1 MKKLLLFATLIS
13 LSLASPAIAQSNSPA
28 GGIAIKDG
36 QKVAFL
42 GDSITSCGFT
52 NPAGYVNLVISGLNT
67 CGLKITPIPAGGSGN
82 NSKNLLSRIDKDV
95 ISKKPDWVTI
105 SCGINDVSYPQNSCA
120 LEPFKANMTA
130 MVDQCQA
137 AGIKVMLLTATVF
150 GEDPTN
156 PKDQQN
162 NQKLIAYN
170 EFIRTLAKEK
180 KCPLADM
187 NVRMQETLESL
198 QAAQGAVS
206 GAAKAP
212 NRLTVD
218 GLHMSPLGNEMMA
231 SVILS
236 AFGLTDSQI
245 KVAREKWDA
254 MPDAMDFGKYVPY
267 KIEVGKGTVITM
279 RQYKALAAEA
289 AKRNQSVSEMVNG
302 TLEKAL
308 NDLVKGTH

>member
-1 MKKLLLFATLIS
+1 MKNLGLLAALLGFGF
-13 LSLASPAIAQSNSPA
+13 ASPAMAQTKAPV
-28 GGIAIKDG
+28 GGIAINDG

-67 CGLKITPIPAGGSGN
+67 CGLKVTPIPAGGSGN
-82 NSKNLLSRIDKDV
+82 NSKNLLSRIGKDV
-95 ISKKPDWVTI
+95 IAKKPEWVTI
-105 SCGINDVSYPQNSCA
+105 SCGINDVSYPQNACA

-130 MVDQCQA
+130 MVEQCQA

-156 PKDQQN
+156 TKDQQN

-170 EFIRTLAKEK
+170 DAIRALAKEK
-180 KCPLADM
+180 KCLLADL
-187 NVRMQETLESL
+187 NVRMQEALK
-198 QAAQGAVS
+198 ANQGAAAGS
-206 GAAKAP
+206 AKA

-231 SVILS
+231 LGVLS
-236 AFGLTDSQI
+236 AFGLTDSQLKDVRI
-245 KVAREKWDA
+245 NWDA
-254 MPDAMDFGKYVPY
+254 MPDAMDFGKYVPN
-267 KIEVGKGTVITM
+267 KIEAGKGTILTM

-289 AKRNQSVSEMVNG
+289 ARRNQSVSEMVNG
-302 TLEKAL
+302 TLDKAL
-308 NDLVKGTH
+308 NDLIKGASQTR